1 MEFGIQK
8 CACIILKRGK
18 TISFDGIKAG
28 KFPHWNREREI
39 QGSGRVRCWICLAG
53 GNESKT
59 DNGILP
65 QDTIDS
71 EVEVERSQCFGSY

>member
-18 TISFDGIKAG
+18 TISFDGIKAA
-28 KFPHWNREREI
+28 KFPHWNTERNTSI
-39 QGSGRVRCWICLAG
+39 WGCLAG

-59 DNGILP
+59 GKGILP
-65 QDTIDS
+65 QDKIDS

>member
-18 TISFDGIKAG
+18 TISFDGIKAA
-28 KFPHWNREREI
+28 KFPHWNTERNT
-39 QGSGRVRCWICLAG
+39 STGRVRCWRCLAG

-59 DNGILP
+59 GKGILP
-65 QDTIDS
+65 QDKIDS
-71 EVEVERSQCFGSY
+71 EVEVERSQCFGSH